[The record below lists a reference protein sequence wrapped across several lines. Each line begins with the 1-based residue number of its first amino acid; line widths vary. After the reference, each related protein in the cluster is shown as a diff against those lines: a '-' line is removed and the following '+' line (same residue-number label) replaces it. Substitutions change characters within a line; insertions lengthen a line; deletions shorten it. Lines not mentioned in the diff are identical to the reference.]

1 MLDAMGGRRYSLDD
15 ICSRLHNQ
23 AVAWKIE
30 FTDEFGTWWDGL
42 SLEEQDSVD
51 SAVRMLE

>member
-1 MLDAMGGRRYSLDD
+1 MDAMGGRRYSLDD